1 MSAQAR
7 PKTDPGT
14 EPGQASAPVDDGW
27 ALLEGLRRRLD
38 DQGAQTRKTQA
49 QVTQLAES
57 IAALVEAGRK
67 RSRWL
72 NINSFV
78 AYLIFTILLGGA
90 FYFTYQSR
98 AHELVAKRDK
108 ALIERDRA
116 ISDRDAAQ
124 KRADDATQKL
134 AAEQAASAK
143 AAEAAAIDAS
153 IKAAQ
158 AAIHAGHVG
167 EVIAPLEKA
176 LASEPAGTRAAEM
189 HYLLGVAYVA
199 KNQLDKAIPHLQA
212 AVDGDVGDDDARF
225 QLASALD
232 RAGQWARA
240 RGEYDKFATA
250 HPQSSSAVF
259 AMRRSATLAR
269 MPATAP
275 WNGPAKPAAP
285 PGAAAENPASAA
297 APPKPAVTP
306 AKPAAPPAAK
316 AAAPAASPA
325 AKEAAPAAPTA
336 EPSGSA
342 ASATP

>member
-1 MSAQAR
+1 MTAQLR

-14 EPGQASAPVDDGW
+14 EPGQGAAPVDDGW
-27 ALLEGLRRRLD
+27 ALLDALRRRLD
-38 DQGAQTRKTQA
+38 DQAAQTRKTQA

-57 IAALVEAGRK
+57 IAALVEAGRR

-90 FYFTYQSR
+90 FFFVYRSR

-108 ALIERDRA
+108 ALVERDRA
-116 ISDRDAAQ
+116 IADRDAAT
-124 KRADDATQKL
+124 KRADDAAKTL
-134 AAEQAASAK
+134 AAQQAAAEK
-143 AAEAAAIDAS
+143 AAEAAAVEAT
-153 IKAAQ
+153 IKTAQ
-158 AAIHAGHVG
+158 AAVRAGHSG

-176 LASEPAGTRAAEM
+176 LASEPTSPRAADM
-189 HYLLGVAYVA
+189 HYLLGLAYA
-199 KNQLDKAIPHLQA
+199 GKNQLDKAIPQLQA
-212 AVDGDVGDDDARF
+212 AVDGDVSEDDARF

-232 RAGQWARA
+232 RAGQWAKA

-250 HPQSSSAVF
+250 HPQSSSAAF

-285 PGAAAENPASAA
+285 
-297 APPKPAVTP
+297 
-306 AKPAAPPAAK
+306 
-316 AAAPAASPA
+316 AAAPAKAPAKPPAPA
-325 AKEAAPAAPTA
+325 AAGSAATAAPTA
-336 EPSGSA
+336 AAPTAAAPTAAPAGSD
-342 ASATP
+342 ATP

>member
-57 IAALVEAGRK
+57 IAALVEAGRR

-90 FYFTYQSR
+90 FFFVYRSR

-108 ALIERDRA
+108 ALVERDRA
-116 ISDRDAAQ
+116 IADRDLAT
-124 KRADDATQKL
+124 KRADDAAKTL
-134 AAEQAASAK
+134 AAQQSAAAK
-143 AAEAAAIDAS
+143 AAEAAAVDAT
-153 IKAAQ
+153 IKTAQ
-158 AAIHAGHVG
+158 AAVHAGHFG
-167 EVIAPLEKA
+167 DVIAPLEKA
-176 LASEPAGTRAAEM
+176 LASEPTSPRAADM
-189 HYLLGVAYVA
+189 HYLLGLAYAA
-199 KNQLDKAIPHLQA
+199 KNQLDKAIPQLQA
-212 AVDGDVGDDDARF
+212 AVDGDVSEDDARF

-232 RAGQWARA
+232 RAGQWAKA

-285 PGAAAENPASAA
+285 PA
-297 APPKPAVTP
+297 APAKTP
-306 AKPAAPPAAK
+306 AKPP
-316 AAAPAASPA
+316 APAATGSA
-325 AKEAAPAAPTA
+325 ATAAPTA
-336 EPSGSA
+336 AAPTAAAPTAKPAGSDA
-342 ASATP
+342 AP

>member
-1 MSAQAR
+1 VSAQAR

-14 EPGQASAPVDDGW
+14 EPGQGAAPADDGW
-27 ALLEGLRRRLD
+27 ALLDALRRRLD

-285 PGAAAENPASAA
+285 PA
-297 APPKPAVTP
+297 APAKTP
-306 AKPAAPPAAK
+306 AKPP
-316 AAAPAASPA
+316 APAATGSA
-325 AKEAAPAAPTA
+325 ATAAPTA
-336 EPSGSA
+336 AAPTAAAPTAKPAGSDA
-342 ASATP
+342 AP